1 MRITLHRNG
10 RPTTYFVS
18 AQTECHASD
27 VERDIV
33 ALCDHRGQL
42 HNVSVDFGGHDIP
55 LVHRYEARI
64 VSRMFAAEHNTYIF
78 KNYGC
83 GQAADDVT
91 DGRVAT
97 PENGT
102 DTRVSSPENGTDGF
116 DSDHEQNED
125 LGDPSF
131 GPSHSQYTNW

>member
-10 RPTTYFVS
+10 RPITYFVS
-18 AQTECHASD
+18 AQTECD
-27 VERDIV
+27 PREVERDIV
-33 ALCDHRGQL
+33 ELCDHRGQL

-64 VSRMFAAEHNTYIF
+64 VSRMFAAEHNTYVF

-83 GQAADDVT
+83 RPTEDPAT
-91 DGRVAT
+91 DRRA
-97 PENGT
+97 P
-102 DTRVSSPENGTDGF
+102 SPEKESDEP
-116 DSDHEQNED
+116 DSDHEQNAD

-131 GPSHSQYTNW
+131 GPSHSLYTNW

>member
-10 RPTTYFVS
+10 RSITYFVS
-18 AQTECHASD
+18 AQTECDARE

-33 ALCDHRGQL
+33 AQCDHRGQL

-64 VSRMFAAEHNTYIF
+64 VSRMFAAEHNTYVY
-78 KNYGC
+78 KNYGYR
-83 GQAADDVT
+83 QTEDWAT
-91 DGRVAT
+91 DKPAV
-97 PENGT
+97 
-102 DTRVSSPENGTDGF
+102 SPEKESD
-116 DSDHEQNED
+116 DSDHEQNAD

-131 GPSHSQYTNW
+131 GPSHSLYTNW

>member
-18 AQTECHASD
+18 AQTECDARE

-42 HNVSVDFGGHDIP
+42 HNVSVDFGGDDIP

-64 VSRMFAAEHNTYIF
+64 VSRMFAAEHNTYVF

-83 GQAADDVT
+83 GQTADDVT
-91 DGRVAT
+91 DR
-97 PENGT
+97 
-102 DTRVSSPENGTDGF
+102 RVSSPENGTDDF